1 MTRHNGRQLLVTHL
15 GGNTGDVNHRAAA
28 ATVERKQIGRPTDYT
43 PEIAREIAD
52 RMIDGNPL
60 RAICQQKDMPDEG
73 TVYRWIAR
81 HPEFRE
87 LYAHAREL
95 QALRWGEE
103 VLTIAD
109 DKTLDPHDRR
119 GYGSTPENGSCRRC
133 CRRSMETSS
142 LSPAIQER
150 RSTM

>member
-15 GGNTGDVNHRAAA
+15 SGNTGDVNHRAAA

-73 TVYRWIAR
+73 TV
-81 HPEFRE
+81 
-87 LYAHAREL
+87 
-95 QALRWGEE
+95 
-103 VLTIAD
+103 TD
-109 DKTLDPHDRR
+109 
-119 GYGSTPENGSCRRC
+119 GSPDTRSSASFTRTHESY
-133 CRRSMETSS
+133 RRSGG
-142 LSPAIQER
+142 AKR
-150 RSTM
+150 C